1 MTSSVLKKSPPL
13 QNFRWAVENDTW
25 HARVGSIPRVF
36 AAAASDLGKPAVD
49 AEVVRRVWGRIMPG
63 LLEVSWQII
72 SHSGSFRV
80 VLTCHRVS
88 F

>member
-1 MTSSVLKKSPPL
+1 M
-13 QNFRWAVENDTW
+13 ENDTW

-63 LLEVSWQII
+63 LLEVTWQII

-80 VLTCHRVS
+80 VLKWHSVS